1 MGARGMS
8 MIVSI
13 LDTNVLVRFLVG
25 DNAPQRAQAE
35 RWFKEAE
42 HGRRAIIVSP
52 LVIAETSFVLESF
65 YKQKRGAVADTLE
78 VVVSQRWLNV
88 EERTVMLKALSY
100 YRRGLHFVDSYLRA
114 WTAVH
119 GGEILTF
126 DKDLKKNI

>member
-1 MGARGMS
+1 MS
-8 MIVSI
+8 MTVSI

-42 HGRRAIIVSP
+42 HNTRTIVVTP

-65 YKQKRGAVADTLE
+65 YKQKRSIIADALE
-78 VVVSQRWLNV
+78 IITSQRWLGL
-88 EERTVMLKALSY
+88 EERQIILKTWTY
-100 YRRGLHFVDSYLRA
+100 YRKGLHFVDSYLRA

-119 GGEILTF
+119 GGDILTF
-126 DKDLKKNI
+126 DKDLKSHA